1 MLEGDAKVA
10 KILIAYA
17 SMSGNTESIADLIKV
32 SLDAFDHEVV
42 LQEMEGMDAE
52 ELLAYDGIILGS
64 YTWGDGELPFEAVD
78 FHDDLENIDLA
89 GKKVAVF
96 GSGDTAYELFCEAVT
111 IFEERLVERGAE
123 LVQEGLKI
131 ELAPEDEEDVE
142 KCSNFAIAFAE
153 KF

>member
-1 MLEGDAKVA
+1 
-10 KILIAYA
+10 
-17 SMSGNTESIADLIKV
+17 MSGNTESIADLIKV

-52 ELLAYDGIILGS
+52 ELLAYDGIILG
-64 YTWGDGELPFEAVD
+64 GDGELPFEAED

-123 LVQEGLKI
+123 LVQEGLKM
-131 ELAPEDEEDVE
+131 
-142 KCSNFAIAFAE
+142 N
-153 KF
+153 

>member
-1 MLEGDAKVA
+1 MA

-64 YTWGDGELPFEAVD
+64 YTWGDGELP
-78 FHDDLENIDLA
+78 
-89 GKKVAVF
+89 
-96 GSGDTAYELFCEAVT
+96 
-111 IFEERLVERGAE
+111 
-123 LVQEGLKI
+123 LKRKI
-131 ELAPEDEEDVE
+131 
-142 KCSNFAIAFAE
+142 SMMT
-153 KF
+153 

>member
-1 MLEGDAKVA
+1 MRIPLPFSQ
-10 KILIAYA
+10 LNLYFL
-17 SMSGNTESIADLIKV
+17 SH
-32 SLDAFDHEVV
+32 HEVV

-64 YTWGDGELPFEAVD
+64 YTWGDGELPFEAED

>member
-1 MLEGDAKVA
+1 MA

-64 YTWGDGELPFEAVD
+64 YTWGDGD
-78 FHDDLENIDLA
+78 CH
-89 GKKVAVF
+89 
-96 GSGDTAYELFCEAVT
+96 
-111 IFEERLVERGAE
+111 
-123 LVQEGLKI
+123 LKRKI
-131 ELAPEDEEDVE
+131 
-142 KCSNFAIAFAE
+142 SMRT
-153 KF
+153 